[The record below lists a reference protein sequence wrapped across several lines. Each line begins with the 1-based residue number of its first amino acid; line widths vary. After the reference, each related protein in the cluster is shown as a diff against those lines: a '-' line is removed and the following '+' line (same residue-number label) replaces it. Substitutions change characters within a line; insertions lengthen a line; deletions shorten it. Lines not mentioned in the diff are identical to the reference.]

1 VKGKFDKAR
10 RQLSNIPRA
19 VRMVWRA
26 APGWTTLWAVLILA
40 QGLLPVATVYLTKAL
55 VDSLTLAIG
64 QTDDPG
70 RFNTALFYL
79 AAMAAVLLATAAFK
93 SIAQWVQTAQSEIVQ
108 DYIKD
113 KVHQQAIRLDLAY
126 FESPGYYDKLHRAT
140 IDAITKPLT
149 LIQSLGLIAQSCIT
163 LIAMI
168 GILATLSLWLP
179 IILFVSSLPALYVA
193 INYSI
198 KHHRLQMWRTEK
210 FRLANYYS
218 TKLTE
223 RESAAE
229 VRLFGLGQYFRS
241 RYSKIRVSLRDE
253 QIALSKR
260 QGIAELL
267 AALSGLAAM
276 GITIAWTAASII
288 RSGGSLGDLAMIYQA
303 FNQGQKLMQALL
315 NNIKQLYTSML
326 FIENLFAFLE
336 LSPQLPE
343 PELPATR
350 PVVLKQ
356 GIKLENVS
364 FRYPGSEHYSLQDF
378 NLEIPAGKVIA
389 IVGENGAGK
398 STLIKLLTRL
408 YDPAEGKVYID
419 GVDARD
425 LPLDQ
430 LRRLFTVMFQIPV
443 QYQQTVSDNISIG
456 DWKNASTPADVI
468 NAAQGAGANIP
479 IQKLPNQYETLL
491 GKLFGGS
498 ELSGGEWQRIALAR
512 AFLRNAPVIILDEP
526 TSAMDSWAEAD
537 WMDRFRDLTSGRTA
551 LIITHRF
558 TTAMR
563 ADLIH
568 VMSDGKI
575 IESGTHQNLLLQQGR
590 YNASWTRQTEQN
602 RSVY

>member
-1 VKGKFDKAR
+1 
-10 RQLSNIPRA
+10 
-19 VRMVWRA
+19 MVWQA
-26 APGWTTLWAVLILA
+26 APGWTALWAVLILA
-40 QGLLPVATVYLTKAL
+40 QGLLPIATVYLTKAL

-64 QTDDPG
+64 QSDNPE
-70 RFNTALFYL
+70 RFNTALIYL

-113 KVHQQAIRLDLAY
+113 KVHRQAIRLDLAY

-168 GILATLSLWLP
+168 GILSTLSIWLP

-198 KHHRLQMWRTEK
+198 KHHRLQIWRTEK
-210 FRLANYYS
+210 FRLAHYYS
-218 TKLTE
+218 TKLTD
-223 RESAAE
+223 RDSAAE

-241 RYSKIRVSLRDE
+241 RYSNLRLSLRDE
-253 QIALSKR
+253 QIALSRR
-260 QGIAELL
+260 QGIAEFL

-276 GITIAWTAASII
+276 GVTIAWTAASII

-315 NNIKQLYTSML
+315 SNIKQLYTSML
-326 FIENLFAFLE
+326 FIENLFAFFE
-336 LSPQLPE
+336 LTPDLPE
-343 PELPATR
+343 PELPASVPTTFKR
-350 PVVLKQ
+350 A
-356 GIKLENVS
+356 ITLENVS
-364 FRYPGSEHYSLQDF
+364 FRYPGTEHYSLKNF

-408 YDPAEGKVYID
+408 YDPAEGKVCID
-419 GVDARD
+419 GVDAGEI
-425 LPLDQ
+425 PLDQ
-430 LRRLFTVMFQIPV
+430 LRRLFTVMFQSPV
-443 QYQQTVSDNISIG
+443 HYQQTVADNITIG
-456 DWKNASTPADVI
+456 DWQCDTSDTDIEK
-468 NAAQGAGANIP
+468 AAHGAGADVP
-479 IQKLPNQYETLL
+479 INKLPHQYQTVL

-498 ELSGGEWQRIALAR
+498 ELSGGEWQRVALAR
-512 AFLRNAPVIILDEP
+512 AFLRAAPVIILDEP

-537 WMDRFRDLTSGRTA
+537 WMDRFRYLVQGRTA

-558 TTAMR
+558 STAMR
-563 ADLIH
+563 ADRIH
-568 VMSDGKI
+568 VITQGKI
-575 IESGTHQNLLLQQGR
+575 IESGTHQDLLAQQGH
-590 YNASWTRQTEQN
+590 YAASWQTQIQQ
-602 RSVY
+602 RSIMSQ

>member
-1 VKGKFDKAR
+1 
-10 RQLSNIPRA
+10 
-19 VRMVWRA
+19 
-26 APGWTTLWAVLILA
+26 
-40 QGLLPVATVYLTKAL
+40 
-55 VDSLTLAIG
+55 
-64 QTDDPG
+64 
-70 RFNTALFYL
+70 
-79 AAMAAVLLATAAFK
+79 
-93 SIAQWVQTAQSEIVQ
+93 
-108 DYIKD
+108 
-113 KVHQQAIRLDLAY
+113 
-126 FESPGYYDKLHRAT
+126 
-140 IDAITKPLT
+140 
-149 LIQSLGLIAQSCIT
+149 
-163 LIAMI
+163 
-168 GILATLSLWLP
+168 
-179 IILFVSSLPALYVA
+179 
-193 INYSI
+193 
-198 KHHRLQMWRTEK
+198 MWRTEK

-575 IESGTHQNLLLQQGR
+575 IESGTHQNLLLQRGH